1 MVQVRENISRNTFFF
16 FVRNKIYLASSKSNQ
31 NVISI
36 LKSDTIS
43 VLKPD
48 DHLDDFFTDTKKNFN
63 EESNVQLNTDD
74 LNRIA
79 ENTIR

>member
-1 MVQVRENISRNTFFF
+1 VNEFPFFCL
-16 FVRNKIYLASSKSNQ
+16 FVLNKIYLASIKSNK
-31 NVISI
+31 NVISV

-48 DHLDDFFTDTKKNFN
+48 DQLDDFFADTTKNFN
-63 EESNVQLNTDD
+63 EESTIQLNTDD

>member
-1 MVQVRENISRNTFFF
+1 MNFLSFVF
-16 FVRNKIYLASSKSNQ
+16 FVLNKIYLASIKSNK

-48 DHLDDFFTDTKKNFN
+48 DQLDDFFADTTKNCN
-63 EESNVQLNTDD
+63 EESTIQLNTDD

>member
-1 MVQVRENISRNTFFF
+1 MVQVSEIFWWIPFL
-16 FVRNKIYLASSKSNQ
+16 FVRNKISLATSKSNK
-31 NVISI
+31 NVISV

-48 DHLDDFFTDTKKNFN
+48 DHLDDFFSDAKKSFN
-63 EESNVQLNTDD
+63 EESTVQLNADD